1 MLKKIEKDDY
11 DKVAILLIRA
21 FKNPPWN
28 EEWNYD
34 RAYQRIKQLD
44 DGNYTSCY
52 AYLLE
57 NKIVGVVCGKIVTYV
72 EDIDFMI
79 EDFYIDPDY
88 QRMGIGKKMME
99 LVEKEMPEIDNF
111 TLITGKDF
119 YSVEFYKKNGFVVKD
134 ETVFMYKKLDKK

>member
-72 EDIDFMI
+72 KDIDFMT
-79 EDFYIDPDY
+79 EY
-88 QRMGIGKKMME
+88 
-99 LVEKEMPEIDNF
+99 
-111 TLITGKDF
+111 
-119 YSVEFYKKNGFVVKD
+119 
-134 ETVFMYKKLDKK
+134 